1 MISWV
6 YIFVTYKHVHEMQMA
21 TSFECDLVIHGYHI
35 YRDLGSQLW

>member
-1 MISWV
+1 MILWV

-21 TSFECDLVIHGYHI
+21 TSFEYDLVIHGYHI